1 MSLRGEPARRD
12 GCGRGKGGVGAV
24 KRARRLPALALAAGV
39 VGVVGLGAEAAP
51 QVTLHYF
58 TWAGGAA
65 ADWIREDWIE
75 PFEATHP
82 NIKIQYEAVGFNE
95 FWDKLATYIA
105 TGNAPDVIH
114 MSVAYVYDYA
124 KAGWLLNLEPYF
136 KRDLRASDFFM
147 EPAKAVRYPDM
158 ERGDL
163 YAIPF
168 GFVATALFYNKD
180 LFNRAGVGYP
190 DASWTWDQVRVAAK
204 KLTLDTTGDGQPDQW
219 GFWSR
224 PSYWVVDPIIHAF
237 GGATLSKD
245 YQQVLLDRP
254 ESIAAL
260 KFLRDMIWE
269 DRSAPP
275 PSLWKGDLFQ
285 DGKVAM
291 YVSTIASLDAYRRIA
306 AFDWDVALMPAGPA
320 RRVVRLWPDSF
331 AIPTGSRHPEEA
343 WAFIKSAITR
353 KKMDRYNG
361 SRKIPFLRALALSPE
376 WLEKDQKPN
385 KAVFIESAQYG
396 DPLEFRP
403 RWGEWQ
409 GPREAELMKAWRNE
423 VPIEF
428 AAKAAA
434 QVIRNAL
441 SRP

>member
-1 MSLRGEPARRD
+1 MTRSL
-12 GCGRGKGGVGAV
+12 GRS
-24 KRARRLPALALAAGV
+24 RARPLTAAGLAV
-39 VGVVGLGAEAAP
+39 AATVGLFGSAAAAP
-51 QVTLHYF
+51 RVTLHYF

-75 PFEATHP
+75 PFEAAHP
-82 NIKIQYEAVGFNE
+82 DIKIEYEAVAFNQ
-95 FWDKLATYIA
+95 FWDKLATYVA

-136 KRDLRASDFFM
+136 RRDLRASDFFM
-147 EPAKAVRYPDM
+147 EPARAVRYPDM

-168 GFVATALFYNKD
+168 GFVVTALFYNKD
-180 LFNRAGVGYP
+180 LFNRAGISFP
-190 DASWTWDQVRVAAK
+190 DATWTWDHVRAAAK
-204 KLTLDTTGDGQPDQW
+204 KLTLDTTGDGRPDQW

-224 PSYWVVDPIIHAF
+224 PSYWMVDPVIHAF
-237 GGATLSKD
+237 GGATISSD

-254 ESIAAL
+254 ESVAAL
-260 KFLRDMIWE
+260 RFLRDMIWE

-275 PSLWKGDLFQ
+275 PALWAGDLFQ

-291 YVSTIASLDAYRRIA
+291 YVSTIASLDVYRRITN
-306 AFDWDVALMPAGPA
+306 FDWDVAMMPVGPA

-331 AIPTGSRHPEEA
+331 AIPTGSKHPEEA

-353 KKMDRYNG
+353 KQMDRYNG

-376 WLEKDQKPN
+376 WLEARQKPN
-385 KAVFIESAQYG
+385 KRVFIDSAPYG
-396 DPLEFRP
+396 EPLEFRP
-403 RWGEWQ
+403 RWGEWE
-409 GPREAELMKAWRNE
+409 PAREAALLRAWRNE
-423 VPIEF
+423 VPVEF
-428 AAKAAA
+428 AAHAAA
-434 QVIRNAL
+434 QAVRNVL